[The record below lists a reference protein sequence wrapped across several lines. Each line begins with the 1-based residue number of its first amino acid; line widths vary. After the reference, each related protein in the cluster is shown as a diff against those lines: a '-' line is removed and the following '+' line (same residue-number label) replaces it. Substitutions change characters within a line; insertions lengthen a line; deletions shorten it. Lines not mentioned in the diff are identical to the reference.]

1 MGAVKTFLYRLGDEC
16 SDMTGGWQNVGYKR
30 GTEHVFEKGSN
41 YLYAAT
47 DATLVDDY
55 MTGINGQ
62 TNTSSTTLSCANAVS
77 FKKGQTLKILCDI
90 YCHQY
95 NTMFLAVT
103 ATKCVDSNNLATALG
118 TQSGIAS
125 IGKQNTKRTLLT
137 YTFTED
143 TTAHIAFVLDRW
155 STRGGAGIKI
165 HQMWLE
171 G

>member
-16 SDMTGGWQNVGYKR
+16 SDMTGGWQNVGYHR
-30 GTEHVFEKGSN
+30 GSEHVFEKGAN
-41 YLYAAT
+41 YLLAAT

-55 MTGINGQ
+55 RTGING
-62 TNTSSTTLSCANAVS
+62 TTKTSTTTLSCVNAIP

-90 YCHQY
+90 YCHRY
-95 NTMFLAVT
+95 NTMFCACIT
-103 ATKCVDSNNLATALG
+103 TKCVDSNNLTTALG
-118 TQSGIAS
+118 TYTDIAS
-125 IGKQNTKRTLLT
+125 IKEQNTKRTLLT

-155 STRGGAGIKI
+155 ATMGGAGIKI